1 MTVAIRGL
9 PLVRAAPATSPC
21 AACPKRAACR
31 APCPALESLIQ
42 EGDGPAPRE
51 RPSLLLTEGRAPYA
65 HTRPA
70 NDDDAAPGPWP
81 QIVAAYRPRLRSLLR
96 KLPDKQRHVI
106 GQWLAGRS
114 RADMA
119 ADLRLSTGAVDRALH
134 AALDSLKTDLGSLPL
149 RRAFDALT
157 VGNGAPDFDGEKE
170 EPTMEQIA
178 HGEPKTEGH
187 VAPTTEPQMG
197 VEATPPAANGPHVG
211 SARCAERGCRDAVS
225 RRPASRPEL
234 APYCT
239 LHRQVHARRA
249 RHQERAHTG
258 ADDRAATQ
266 PDRALALRLLQA
278 APGRSGRMEVAVT
291 PALALAF
298 LERNVR
304 NRPIAENRVALYAR
318 DIEAGAW
325 VSNNQGLAFGADGEL
340 YDGQHRLWAVV
351 RAGRPATML
360 VVTGLPPEARA
371 TIDQGRSRSV
381 GDALRIFD
389 GEVHGRRIVAWLR
402 ALQELEDGR
411 LTSISHAEA
420 KRQLE
425 RHRADVAWFLERGP
439 RARPYYRA
447 PVAAA
452 LIYAHRVAAPA
463 VEAFTRGYVDGA
475 DLPAGSPVLA
485 LRSYVAER
493 LRAGGHE
500 RVASLRA
507 LACVLAFQRGE
518 RVERPGAGE
527 APLEHFRSL
536 HRALDADV
544 TRGGSQPLR

>member
-1 MTVAIRGL
+1 MIGATHRL
-9 PLVRAAPATSPC
+9 PLVEAAAPTSPC
-21 AACPKRAACR
+21 AACPTRASCR
-31 APCPALESLIQ
+31 APCPALEALVQ
-42 EGDGPAPRE
+42 AGDGPAPRE

-81 QIVAAYRPRLRSLLR
+81 QIVAAYRPRLRGLLR
-96 KLPDKQRHVI
+96 KLPDTQRRVI

-119 ADLRLSTGAVDRALH
+119 AGLRLSTSAVDRALH

-149 RRAFDALT
+149 RRAFDA
-157 VGNGAPDFDGEKE
+157 VAEDDGAPFPERTKE
-170 EPTMEQIA
+170 EPTMDPIE
-178 HGEPKTEGH
+178 HGAPEMERR
-187 VAPTTEPQMG
+187 VAPTTELERG
-197 VEATPPAANGPHVG
+197 VEATLPAASGPHAG
-211 SARCAERGCRDAVS
+211 SARCAEHGCHDAVS

-249 RHQERAHTG
+249 RHQEQVHTG
-258 ADDRAATQ
+258 SDDRAATQ

-278 APGRSGRMEVAVT
+278 TPGRSGRMEVDVT

-389 GEVHGRRIVAWLR
+389 GEVNGRRIVAWLR
-402 ALQELEDGR
+402 AIQELEDSR

-425 RHRADVAWFLERGP
+425 RHRAGVAWFLERGP
-439 RARPYYRA
+439 RARPYYRT
-447 PVAAA
+447 PIAAA
-452 LIYAHRVAAPA
+452 LIYVHRVAAPA

-485 LRSYVAER
+485 LRSYAAER
-493 LRAGGHE
+493 MRAAGRE

-507 LACVLAFQRGE
+507 LACVLAYQRGE
-518 RVERPGAGE
+518 RVDRPAAGE
-527 APLEHFRSL
+527 APLVHFRSL
-536 HRALDADV
+536 HRTLDADAAS
-544 TRGGSQPLR
+544 GGARSLT